1 MKRNILFMFFL
12 LPFIAMGQTYK
23 YIGIEDGLSNRRIF
37 NIQKDSKGY
46 MWFLTNEGMD
56 RYNGKEIKHY
66 KLADEENKGDA
77 QIRLAWLFRE
87 KEDLWIVGKTGRI
100 FEYQHQ
106 FDRFTLTYKPAN
118 LSQSVPYS
126 YLDNQGNVW
135 LCGKDSITLYNTQ
148 SNQVARIFNPLRS
161 NITSMVQSDNA
172 HFFIATEKGLRYC
185 SMDDN
190 ELQPI
195 PILPLDEIKG
205 QISKLYYHKAL
216 KRLFIG
222 TFENGIFA
230 YDLPTRQILHP
241 ETDLSDVNITQISPL
256 NENELLIATEGM
268 GVYKIQANS
277 GVIQPYLTAN
287 YESNNEMMGNIIND
301 IYVDEQK
308 RIWLANYPTG
318 ITIVD
323 SRYQNYHWIKHSM
336 GNRQSLIN
344 DHVHTVIED
353 SEGDLWFGTSNGIS
367 LYNTKT
373 RQWHSFLS
381 SFDKQLKDKNHI
393 FIALCEVTP
402 GVIWAGGYTSGI
414 YKINKKALSVEYFSP
429 FLLTPF
435 NMRPDKYIR
444 DMIKDSEG
452 NIWSGGYYNLK
463 CFDLKN
469 NKVQLYP
476 GVNSITSIRE
486 KDNDHMWIGTATGLY
501 LLNKNTSQYKYIEIP
516 GESTYINTL
525 YQASNGLLY
534 IGTNGS
540 GVIIYNPDKNTFQQ
554 FHTGNCALL
563 TNSIFTI
570 LPEADGNIIMSTENG
585 ITCFS
590 TKDKLFYN
598 WTKEQGLMSA
608 NFNAS
613 AGVLLKD
620 KGFIF
625 GSIDGAIEF
634 PKNIKFPHYHF
645 SKIILSDFQLSY
657 QPVFPGEENS
667 PLTEDIDDTKVLRL
681 THNQNTFSLKV
692 STINYDF
699 PSNVLY
705 SWKLEGFYTA
715 WSPPRT
721 ENMIRFTNLKP
732 GKYKLHIRAVS
743 KEEQNVIFEERTIDV
758 IIAHPAWLSFW
769 AILCYIVLGILL
781 LFIITRIIYLRKQK
795 KISDERTQ
803 FFINT
808 AHDLRTPLTLIKA
821 PLEELSDK
829 EQLTPSG
836 LNSMKTA
843 LKNVDALLRL
853 TTNLINFEHTEVY
866 SPKLYI
872 AEFELNAYMQN
883 LCNSFYSYS
892 VTKNI
897 DFTYESNFKEMKVWF
912 DKEKMDSILKNIISN
927 ALKYTPDDGHVS
939 VCVTDNK
946 DTWKVKVTDTGI
958 GIPTEE
964 KKKIFKLHFRGSN
977 AVNSK
982 ITGSGIG
989 LMLVWKLVKLHGGK
1003 INIESTEHQGT
1014 VIRLI
1019 FHKGYEHLHHYSIV
1033 EPNQELPVK
1042 EVIEQETAAETPEEL
1057 EEMIGV
1063 ALLQRV
1069 LIVEDNDELRSY
1081 LTTSLSGAYTVQA
1094 CSNGK
1099 EALIIIKEFWPDL
1112 ILSDIMMPEMRG
1124 DELCAAIKT
1133 NIETSH
1139 IPIVLLTALNDE
1151 KTILGGLATGA
1162 DAYIT
1167 KPFSI
1172 KMLKARL
1179 SNILSNRALLQQKY
1193 AMPTKLGAEKPELL
1207 PAGAN
1212 ALDWK
1217 FITDVK
1223 NNIKNNIDNTDFTVD
1238 ALCSLH
1244 NMSRTSFYNKLKA
1257 LTGQPPADYI
1267 KEFRLNMAA
1276 QLLQEKKYSITE
1288 VAEMTGFCDSKYF
1301 REVFKKRFNVSPSKY
1316 GKEDKE

>member
-1 MKRNILFMFFL
+1 MFFL

-501 LLNKNTSQYKYIEIP
+501 LLDKNTSQYKYIEIP

-958 GIPTEE
+958 G
-964 KKKIFKLHFRGSN
+964 S
-977 AVNSK
+977 
-982 ITGSGIG
+982 
-989 LMLVWKLVKLHGGK
+989 
-1003 INIESTEHQGT
+1003 
-1014 VIRLI
+1014 
-1019 FHKGYEHLHHYSIV
+1019 
-1033 EPNQELPVK
+1033 
-1042 EVIEQETAAETPEEL
+1042 
-1057 EEMIGV
+1057 
-1063 ALLQRV
+1063 
-1069 LIVEDNDELRSY
+1069 
-1081 LTTSLSGAYTVQA
+1081 
-1094 CSNGK
+1094 
-1099 EALIIIKEFWPDL
+1099 
-1112 ILSDIMMPEMRG
+1112 
-1124 DELCAAIKT
+1124 
-1133 NIETSH
+1133 
-1139 IPIVLLTALNDE
+1139 
-1151 KTILGGLATGA
+1151 
-1162 DAYIT
+1162 
-1167 KPFSI
+1167 
-1172 KMLKARL
+1172 
-1179 SNILSNRALLQQKY
+1179 
-1193 AMPTKLGAEKPELL
+1193 
-1207 PAGAN
+1207 
-1212 ALDWK
+1212 
-1217 FITDVK
+1217 
-1223 NNIKNNIDNTDFTVD
+1223 
-1238 ALCSLH
+1238 
-1244 NMSRTSFYNKLKA
+1244 
-1257 LTGQPPADYI
+1257 
-1267 KEFRLNMAA
+1267 
-1276 QLLQEKKYSITE
+1276 
-1288 VAEMTGFCDSKYF
+1288 
-1301 REVFKKRFNVSPSKY
+1301 
-1316 GKEDKE
+1316 

>member
-1 MKRNILFMFFL
+1 
-12 LPFIAMGQTYK
+12 
-23 YIGIEDGLSNRRIF
+23 
-37 NIQKDSKGY
+37 
-46 MWFLTNEGMD
+46 
-56 RYNGKEIKHY
+56 
-66 KLADEENKGDA
+66 
-77 QIRLAWLFRE
+77 
-87 KEDLWIVGKTGRI
+87 
-100 FEYQHQ
+100 
-106 FDRFTLTYKPAN
+106 
-118 LSQSVPYS
+118 
-126 YLDNQGNVW
+126 
-135 LCGKDSITLYNTQ
+135 
-148 SNQVARIFNPLRS
+148 
-161 NITSMVQSDNA
+161 
-172 HFFIATEKGLRYC
+172 
-185 SMDDN
+185 
-190 ELQPI
+190 
-195 PILPLDEIKG
+195 
-205 QISKLYYHKAL
+205 
-216 KRLFIG
+216 
-222 TFENGIFA
+222 
-230 YDLPTRQILHP
+230 
-241 ETDLSDVNITQISPL
+241 
-256 NENELLIATEGM
+256 
-268 GVYKIQANS
+268 
-277 GVIQPYLTAN
+277 
-287 YESNNEMMGNIIND
+287 
-301 IYVDEQK
+301 
-308 RIWLANYPTG
+308 
-318 ITIVD
+318 
-323 SRYQNYHWIKHSM
+323 
-336 GNRQSLIN
+336 
-344 DHVHTVIED
+344 
-353 SEGDLWFGTSNGIS
+353 
-367 LYNTKT
+367 
-373 RQWHSFLS
+373 
-381 SFDKQLKDKNHI
+381 
-393 FIALCEVTP
+393 
-402 GVIWAGGYTSGI
+402 
-414 YKINKKALSVEYFSP
+414 
-429 FLLTPF
+429 
-435 NMRPDKYIR
+435 
-444 DMIKDSEG
+444 
-452 NIWSGGYYNLK
+452 
-463 CFDLKN
+463 
-469 NKVQLYP
+469 
-476 GVNSITSIRE
+476 
-486 KDNDHMWIGTATGLY
+486 MWIGTATGLY
-501 LLNKNTSQYKYIEIP
+501 LLDKNTSQYKYIEIP

-667 PLTEDIDDTKVLRL
+667 PLTKDIDDTKVLRL

-1042 EVIEQETAAETPEEL
+1042 EVIGQETAAETPEEL

>member
-1 MKRNILFMFFL
+1 MFFL

-540 GVIIYNPDKNTFQQ
+540 GVIIYNPDKNTSQQ

-590 TKDKLFYN
+590 TKDKVFYN

-634 PKNIKFPHYHF
+634 PKDIKFPHYHF

-912 DKEKMDSILKNIISN
+912 DKEKMDSILKNVISN
-927 ALKYTPDDGHVS
+927 ALKYTPDAGHVS

-1069 LIVEDNDELRSY
+1069 LIVEDNDELRNY

-1257 LTGQPPADYI
+1257 LTGQSPADYI

>member
-1 MKRNILFMFFL
+1 MFFL

-148 SNQVARIFNPLRS
+148 NNQVARIFNPLRS

-667 PLTEDIDDTKVLRL
+667 PLTKDIDDTKVLRL

-912 DKEKMDSILKNIISN
+912 DKEKMDSILKNVISN

-1179 SNILSNRALLQQKY
+1179 SNILLNRALLQQKY

-1257 LTGQPPADYI
+1257 LTGQSPADYI

-1276 QLLQEKKYSITE
+1276 QLLQENTYSITE

-1316 GKEDKE
+1316 GKEVKE

>member
-1 MKRNILFMFFL
+1 MFFL

-501 LLNKNTSQYKYIEIP
+501 LLDKNTSQYKYIEIP

-1276 QLLQEKKYSITE
+1276 QLLQEKKYSSTE

>member
-1 MKRNILFMFFL
+1 MFFL

-148 SNQVARIFNPLRS
+148 NNQVARIFNPLRS

-912 DKEKMDSILKNIISN
+912 DKEKMDSILKNVISN

-1257 LTGQPPADYI
+1257 LTGQSPADYI

-1276 QLLQEKKYSITE
+1276 QLLQENTYSITE

-1316 GKEDKE
+1316 GKEVKE

>member
-1 MKRNILFMFFL
+1 MFFL

-148 SNQVARIFNPLRS
+148 NNQVARIFNPLRS

-667 PLTEDIDDTKVLRL
+667 PLTKDIDDTKVLRL

-912 DKEKMDSILKNIISN
+912 DKEKMDSILKNVISN

-1257 LTGQPPADYI
+1257 LTGQSPADYI

-1276 QLLQEKKYSITE
+1276 QLLQENTYSITE

-1316 GKEDKE
+1316 GKEVKE

>member
-1 MKRNILFMFFL
+1 
-12 LPFIAMGQTYK
+12 
-23 YIGIEDGLSNRRIF
+23 
-37 NIQKDSKGY
+37 
-46 MWFLTNEGMD
+46 
-56 RYNGKEIKHY
+56 
-66 KLADEENKGDA
+66 
-77 QIRLAWLFRE
+77 
-87 KEDLWIVGKTGRI
+87 
-100 FEYQHQ
+100 
-106 FDRFTLTYKPAN
+106 
-118 LSQSVPYS
+118 
-126 YLDNQGNVW
+126 
-135 LCGKDSITLYNTQ
+135 
-148 SNQVARIFNPLRS
+148 
-161 NITSMVQSDNA
+161 
-172 HFFIATEKGLRYC
+172 
-185 SMDDN
+185 
-190 ELQPI
+190 
-195 PILPLDEIKG
+195 
-205 QISKLYYHKAL
+205 
-216 KRLFIG
+216 
-222 TFENGIFA
+222 
-230 YDLPTRQILHP
+230 
-241 ETDLSDVNITQISPL
+241 
-256 NENELLIATEGM
+256 
-268 GVYKIQANS
+268 
-277 GVIQPYLTAN
+277 
-287 YESNNEMMGNIIND
+287 
-301 IYVDEQK
+301 
-308 RIWLANYPTG
+308 
-318 ITIVD
+318 
-323 SRYQNYHWIKHSM
+323 
-336 GNRQSLIN
+336 
-344 DHVHTVIED
+344 
-353 SEGDLWFGTSNGIS
+353 
-367 LYNTKT
+367 
-373 RQWHSFLS
+373 
-381 SFDKQLKDKNHI
+381 
-393 FIALCEVTP
+393 
-402 GVIWAGGYTSGI
+402 
-414 YKINKKALSVEYFSP
+414 
-429 FLLTPF
+429 
-435 NMRPDKYIR
+435 
-444 DMIKDSEG
+444 
-452 NIWSGGYYNLK
+452 
-463 CFDLKN
+463 
-469 NKVQLYP
+469 
-476 GVNSITSIRE
+476 
-486 KDNDHMWIGTATGLY
+486 MWIGTATGLY
-501 LLNKNTSQYKYIEIP
+501 LLDKNTSQYKYIEIP

>member
-1 MKRNILFMFFL
+1 MFFL

-148 SNQVARIFNPLRS
+148 NNQVARIFNPLRS

-667 PLTEDIDDTKVLRL
+667 PLTKDIDDTKVLRL

-912 DKEKMDSILKNIISN
+912 DKEKMDSILKNVISN

-1257 LTGQPPADYI
+1257 LNGQSPADYI

-1276 QLLQEKKYSITE
+1276 QLLQENTYSITE

-1316 GKEDKE
+1316 GKEDKG

>member
-1 MKRNILFMFFL
+1 MFFL

-148 SNQVARIFNPLRS
+148 NNQVARIFNPLRS

-667 PLTEDIDDTKVLRL
+667 PLTKDIDDTKVLRL

-912 DKEKMDSILKNIISN
+912 DKEKMDSILKNVISN

-1257 LTGQPPADYI
+1257 LTGQSPADYI

-1276 QLLQEKKYSITE
+1276 QLLQENTYSITE

-1316 GKEDKE
+1316 GKEDKG

>member
-1 MKRNILFMFFL
+1 MFFL

-148 SNQVARIFNPLRS
+148 NNQVARIFNPLRS

-501 LLNKNTSQYKYIEIP
+501 LLDKNTSQYKYIEIP

-1257 LTGQPPADYI
+1257 LTGQSPADYI

-1276 QLLQEKKYSITE
+1276 QLLQENTYSITE

-1316 GKEDKE
+1316 GKEDKG

>member
-1 MKRNILFMFFL
+1 
-12 LPFIAMGQTYK
+12 
-23 YIGIEDGLSNRRIF
+23 
-37 NIQKDSKGY
+37 
-46 MWFLTNEGMD
+46 
-56 RYNGKEIKHY
+56 
-66 KLADEENKGDA
+66 
-77 QIRLAWLFRE
+77 
-87 KEDLWIVGKTGRI
+87 
-100 FEYQHQ
+100 
-106 FDRFTLTYKPAN
+106 
-118 LSQSVPYS
+118 
-126 YLDNQGNVW
+126 
-135 LCGKDSITLYNTQ
+135 
-148 SNQVARIFNPLRS
+148 
-161 NITSMVQSDNA
+161 
-172 HFFIATEKGLRYC
+172 
-185 SMDDN
+185 
-190 ELQPI
+190 
-195 PILPLDEIKG
+195 
-205 QISKLYYHKAL
+205 
-216 KRLFIG
+216 
-222 TFENGIFA
+222 
-230 YDLPTRQILHP
+230 
-241 ETDLSDVNITQISPL
+241 
-256 NENELLIATEGM
+256 
-268 GVYKIQANS
+268 
-277 GVIQPYLTAN
+277 
-287 YESNNEMMGNIIND
+287 
-301 IYVDEQK
+301 
-308 RIWLANYPTG
+308 
-318 ITIVD
+318 
-323 SRYQNYHWIKHSM
+323 
-336 GNRQSLIN
+336 
-344 DHVHTVIED
+344 
-353 SEGDLWFGTSNGIS
+353 
-367 LYNTKT
+367 
-373 RQWHSFLS
+373 
-381 SFDKQLKDKNHI
+381 
-393 FIALCEVTP
+393 
-402 GVIWAGGYTSGI
+402 
-414 YKINKKALSVEYFSP
+414 
-429 FLLTPF
+429 
-435 NMRPDKYIR
+435 
-444 DMIKDSEG
+444 
-452 NIWSGGYYNLK
+452 
-463 CFDLKN
+463 
-469 NKVQLYP
+469 
-476 GVNSITSIRE
+476 
-486 KDNDHMWIGTATGLY
+486 MWIGTATGLY

-540 GVIIYNPDKNTFQQ
+540 GVIIYNPNKNTFQQ

-667 PLTEDIDDTKVLRL
+667 PLTKDIDDTKVLRL

-912 DKEKMDSILKNIISN
+912 DKEKMDSILKNVISN

>member
-148 SNQVARIFNPLRS
+148 NNQVARIFNPLRS

-667 PLTEDIDDTKVLRL
+667 PLTKDIDDTKVLRL

-912 DKEKMDSILKNIISN
+912 DKEKMDSILKNVISN

-1179 SNILSNRALLQQKY
+1179 SNILLNRALLQQKY

-1257 LTGQPPADYI
+1257 LTGQSPADYI

-1276 QLLQEKKYSITE
+1276 QLLQENTYSITE

-1316 GKEDKE
+1316 GKEVKE